1 MRPPPQMA
9 CRRKPSRALKARI
22 LTAQEGR
29 CRACGRPLAPGCEF
43 DHVVAL
49 ALGGG
54 NDAGNWAALCPPCH
68 RSKTA
73 LDLKRIAKADRQR
86 RFFETGKTRAP
97 SAWTPPNLPPR
108 AGFSRTLRRHMD
120 GSVTARCD
128 CLTCRRHRRDRH
140 D

>member
-1 MRPPPQMA
+1 MRPRPEMT
-9 CRRKPSRALKARI
+9 CRRRPSRAVMARI
-22 LTAQEGR
+22 LTAQAGR
-29 CRACGRPLAPGCEF
+29 CRACGATLAGGREF

-54 NDAGNWAALCPPCH
+54 NDEGNWAALCPPCH

-73 LDLKRIAKADRQR
+73 QDLKRIAKADRQR
-86 RFFETGKTRAP
+86 RFFETGKARAAK
-97 SAWTPPNLPPR
+97 AWTPPNLPPR
-108 AGFSRTLRRHMD
+108 TGFSRTHTRHMD

-128 CLTCRRHRRDRH
+128 CSECRRYGRKHH